1 MQCPRDEGTLIRE
14 TYEGNVVVD
23 RCTSC
28 AGIWLDSGELKD
40 IQETIEHDYS
50 HELGRIDTVSAA
62 YALARQKTQAN
73 VECPKCASALHAK
86 EYGYCSQILIDRCLE
101 CGGVW
106 LDAGE
111 LQALEKFFETSQVE
125 QIVEEAQAE
134 ETVSRGFFAS
144 LWAGVN

>member
-1 MQCPRDEGTLIRE
+1 MQCRGDEGTLIRE

-28 AGIWLDSGELKD
+28 AGVWLDSGELKD

-73 VECPKCASALHAK
+73 VDCPKCGSALHAK

-101 CGGVW
+101 CGSMRVNCRRWKSFSKPARLNSSLKKHRRKKLSRVGS
-106 LDAGE
+106 LPAYGE
-111 LQALEKFFETSQVE
+111 
-125 QIVEEAQAE
+125 
-134 ETVSRGFFAS
+134 G
-144 LWAGVN
+144 